1 MREILLCVLQ
11 GVITVTVPVTVAYL
25 CSFLKKKQEEAN
37 QRIEN
42 EAQKA
47 ESEAQ
52 KAAIDLKGKLL
63 DEAFKNVL
71 TAVKKTNQTYVDNL
85 KKTGAFSFDNQES
98 AFKKSMKTAA
108 EIMRQEVKDF
118 ISAEYGDLNKWL
130 DTQIEAAVGD
140 VKDQKAKK

>member
-1 MREILLCVLQ
+1 MRDILLCILQ
-11 GVITVTVPVTVAYL
+11 GVITVTVPVTVAFL
-25 CSFLKKKQEEAN
+25 CSFLKKKQEEAH

-52 KAAIDLKGKLL
+52 KAAIELKQMLL
-63 DEAFKNVL
+63 DEAFDNIL
-71 TAVKKTNQTYVDNL
+71 TAVKKTNQTFVDSL
-85 KKTGAFSFDNQES
+85 KKRNDFTFSNQDI
-98 AFKKSMKTAA
+98 AFKKSMDTVT

-130 DTQIEAAVGD
+130 DTQIEATVGD
-140 VKDQKAKK
+140 VKDQKSQK